1 MSPENKRETEAETP
15 TPLEVSHESVLEPE
29 LVHDDQPS
37 APLPVAHSS
46 AATGA
51 AAKSGGAAAKST
63 GGAAQSTDGAV
74 ANGAAA
80 ATGAAEKSTDGAAR
94 SGAADSGREKKAA
107 PTPSGTGRA
116 TGSHG
121 TSAGD
126 GSADGDTALTGD
138 AAVDS
143 VSADESVQVV
153 SPLTHTAQEL
163 SRSVSHI
170 PGVASL
176 APGMKD
182 LVVSAT
188 AKVLRRAG
196 GEPTGI
202 DLTQSDDG
210 YRVRIDAHFDD
221 SRSVAA
227 VVDDIF
233 AAVDREVGEPV
244 EIDLR
249 VISRGAAS

>member
-1 MSPENKRETEAETP
+1 MSNEPMSPEHKRETEAEAP

-29 LVHDDQPS
+29 LVHEDQPS
-37 APLPVAHSS
+37 APLPAAHSS
-46 AATGA
+46 AATTSTGAAAGSTGA
-51 AAKSGGAAAKST
+51 AAKSGA
-63 GGAAQSTDGAV
+63 
-74 ANGAAA
+74 
-80 ATGAAEKSTDGAAR
+80 
-94 SGAADSGREKKAA
+94 AADSGRVKKDATTA
-107 PTPSGTGRA
+107 PTGTGRA
-116 TGSHG
+116 AGSHG
-121 TSAGD
+121 TTD
-126 GSADGDTALTGD
+126 ADGATALTGD
-138 AAVDS
+138 AAVDGA
-143 VSADESVQVV
+143 SADETVEVV

>member
-1 MSPENKRETEAETP
+1 MSNEPMSPENKRETEAEAP

-29 LVHDDQPS
+29 LVHEDQPS
-37 APLPVAHSS
+37 APLPAAHSS
-46 AATGA
+46 AAAGSTGA
-51 AAKSGGAAAKST
+51 AAQSTVASAKSGA
-63 GGAAQSTDGAV
+63 
-74 ANGAAA
+74 
-80 ATGAAEKSTDGAAR
+80 
-94 SGAADSGREKKAA
+94 AADSGRVKKDTTTA
-107 PTPSGTGRA
+107 PTGTGRA
-116 TGSHG
+116 AGSHG
-121 TSAGD
+121 TTD
-126 GSADGDTALTGD
+126 ADGATALTGD
-138 AAVDS
+138 TAVDS
-143 VSADESVQVV
+143 AAADETVEVV

>member
-1 MSPENKRETEAETP
+1 MSNEPMSPENKRETEAEAP

-29 LVHDDQPS
+29 LVHEDQPS
-37 APLPVAHSS
+37 APLPAAHSS
-46 AATGA
+46 AATTSTGA
-51 AAKSGGAAAKST
+51 AAGSTGAAAKST
-63 GGAAQSTDGAV
+63 DASA
-74 ANGAAA
+74 
-80 ATGAAEKSTDGAAR
+80 K
-94 SGAADSGREKKAA
+94 SGAPDSGRVKKDATTA
-107 PTPSGTGRA
+107 PTGTGRA
-116 TGSHG
+116 AGSHG
-121 TSAGD
+121 TTDVA
-126 GSADGDTALTGD
+126 GDTALTGD
-138 AAVDS
+138 TAVDGAPS
-143 VSADESVQVV
+143 EDTVQVV

>member
-1 MSPENKRETEAETP
+1 MSNEPMSPENKRETEAEAP

-29 LVHDDQPS
+29 LVHEDQPS
-37 APLPVAHSS
+37 APLPVTHSS
-46 AATGA
+46 AATTSTGA
-51 AAKSGGAAAKST
+51 AAGST
-63 GGAAQSTDGAV
+63 GATAQSTVASAKSGAT
-74 ANGAAA
+74 AKSDAAA
-80 ATGAAEKSTDGAAR
+80 
-94 SGAADSGREKKAA
+94 SGREKTSTSRSADAVTSGSEKKDA
-107 PTPSGTGRA
+107 PTGTGRA
-116 TGSHG
+116 
-121 TSAGD
+121 
-126 GSADGDTALTGD
+126 
-138 AAVDS
+138 
-143 VSADESVQVV
+143 ADETAQVV

>member
-1 MSPENKRETEAETP
+1 MSNEPMSPENKRETEAEAP

-29 LVHDDQPS
+29 LVHEDQPS
-37 APLPVAHSS
+37 APLPAAHSS
-46 AATGA
+46 AATTSTGATAKSTDASAKSTGAAAKSTGA
-51 AAKSGGAAAKST
+51 AAKSGTAAKS
-63 GGAAQSTDGAV
+63 D
-74 ANGAAA
+74 AAA
-80 ATGAAEKSTDGAAR
+80 
-94 SGAADSGREKKAA
+94 SGRVKKDTTTA
-107 PTPSGTGRA
+107 PTGTGRA
-116 TGSHG
+116 AGSHG
-121 TSAGD
+121 TTD
-126 GSADGDTALTGD
+126 ADGATALTGD
-138 AAVDS
+138 TAVDS
-143 VSADESVQVV
+143 AAADETVEVV

>member
-1 MSPENKRETEAETP
+1 MSNEPMSPENKRETEAEAP

-29 LVHDDQPS
+29 LVHEDQPS
-37 APLPVAHSS
+37 APLPAAHSS
-46 AATGA
+46 AATTSTGAVAKSGGTAKSGA
-51 AAKSGGAAAKST
+51 AAKSG
-63 GGAAQSTDGAV
+63 
-74 ANGAAA
+74 
-80 ATGAAEKSTDGAAR
+80 AT
-94 SGAADSGREKKAA
+94 ADSGRVKKGA
-107 PTPSGTGRA
+107 PTGTGRA
-116 TGSHG
+116 AGSHG
-121 TSAGD
+121 TTD
-126 GSADGDTALTGD
+126 ADGATALTGD
-138 AAVDS
+138 SAVDNAA
-143 VSADESVQVV
+143 ADETVQVV